1 MTTQDTTASG
11 LTEAQEALE
20 HAIGRALR
28 LSKSHP
34 NIHCRDAAEALVEYL
49 AGLDGLDDEDIEEGL
64 DAVSYGVER
73 DDPESS
79 FGHKFGLHRHLV
91 GTHTIGWGDEPVGA
105 HLARIESGEADPADW
120 WDPDWDTSAAA

>member
-1 MTTQDTTASG
+1 MTTQDTTPAQ
-11 LTEAQEALE
+11 TDVQEALE

-28 LSKSHP
+28 LAKTHP

-49 AGLDGLDDEDIEEGL
+49 GSLDGLDDEDIEEGL
-64 DAVSYGVER
+64 EGCAYGVNR

-79 FGHKFGLHRHLV
+79 FEHKFGPYARLV
-91 GTHTIGWGDEPVGA
+91 DTHTIGWADESVDA

-120 WDPDWDTSAAA
+120 WDPEWDTNAAA